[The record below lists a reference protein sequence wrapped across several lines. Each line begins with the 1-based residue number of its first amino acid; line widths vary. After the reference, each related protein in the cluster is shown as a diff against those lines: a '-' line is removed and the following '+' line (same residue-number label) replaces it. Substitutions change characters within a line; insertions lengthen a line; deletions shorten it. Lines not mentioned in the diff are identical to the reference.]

1 MSHFAEIDNDSIV
14 VRVLVI
20 DEELI
25 LSGSMGDASK
35 WVQTSYNNNIR
46 KQFAGIGD
54 LYDVEKDIFI
64 KPQPYPSWTLDSNND
79 WQPPVLQPAP
89 TGSIIYKTWDE
100 DGRSWVSSSLGL

>member
-20 DEELI
+20 DEETI
-25 LSGSMGDASK
+25 LSGSMGDVSK
-35 WVQTSYNNNIR
+35 WVQTSYNNSIR

-54 LYDVEKDIFI
+54 FYDVEKDIFI

-100 DGRSWVSSSLGL
+100 DDRTWVSGSN